1 MLGGHWVGKTSLMR
15 KINNYP
21 MLSEGKNFIA
31 LDHTVKYIK
40 ILNRTIRLR
49 LWDYVNLFLLYF
61 R

>member
-1 MLGGHWVGKTSLMR
+1 MR

-40 ILNRTIRLR
+40 ILNKTIRLR